1 MPAARCSRADVEEG
15 GLTALPRGGQDLH
28 QDRPILLFES
38 DQPVLS
44 SLQFALALDGLAVED
59 GTAEGADP
67 FAACC
72 LVVDQR
78 YRGDGLA
85 FLAGLRASGCAAPAI
100 LLATNPSGHTHSRA
114 AALGAVLIEK
124 PLLDDELA
132 RSLHLIVKSTE
143 AA

>member
-1 MPAARCSRADVEEG
+1 M
-15 GLTALPRGGQDLH
+15 DL
-28 QDRPILLFES
+28 DRPILLFES

-44 SLQFALALDGLAVED
+44 SLQFALVLDGLAAED
-59 GTAEGADP
+59 GAADGADP
-67 FAACC
+67 SAACC

-78 YRGDGLA
+78 YRSDGLA
-85 FLAGLRASGCAAPAI
+85 FLAGLRANGCAAPAI
-100 LLATNPSGHTHSRA
+100 LLATNPSGHTRSRA